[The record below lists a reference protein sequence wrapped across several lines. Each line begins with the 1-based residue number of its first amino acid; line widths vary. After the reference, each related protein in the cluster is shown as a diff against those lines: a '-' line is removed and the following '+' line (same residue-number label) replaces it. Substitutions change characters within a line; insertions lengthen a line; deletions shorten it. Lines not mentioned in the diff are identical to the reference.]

1 MSPLVN
7 VTPSTDGEA
16 ALSQIATAKL
26 RFGLDVAFCG
36 GHPDYWAALRF
47 YDWLGL
53 LGDPVVR
60 ADLSRMR
67 DEAISDSLAHGT
79 VLDRLHDDNNPVT
92 QDIIKMDETAEEP
105 TEDGGRGKESKD
117 DQGRSHGRPGGT
129 HDAPDLI
136 PENITEDQ
144 DGGDKNQPKTGSKQ
158 GIGQGLAEGRGGRT
172 DIRPSDPGRINRSA
186 GHLQPFHD
194 ALWISGPIP
203 RRPDRPRGY
212 TR

>member
-53 LGDPVVR
+53 MDDPVVR

-79 VLDRLHDDNNPVT
+79 VLDRASAALEDSPLVT
-92 QDIIKMDETAEEP
+92 E
-105 TEDGGRGKESKD
+105 
-117 DQGRSHGRPGGT
+117 RPGGP
-129 HDAPDLI
+129 AGVRERRPR
-136 PENITEDQ
+136 
-144 DGGDKNQPKTGSKQ
+144 
-158 GIGQGLAEGRGGRT
+158 AEGPGG
-172 DIRPSDPGRINRSA
+172 GA
-186 GHLQPFHD
+186 
-194 ALWISGPIP
+194 
-203 RRPDRPRGY
+203 
-212 TR
+212 